1 MASSIWTTEEFTC
14 PGCGMDY
21 TATREQ
27 DQHKH
32 SGNFE
37 CTVCQT
43 EVHAWTGAFDY
54 FGWKAIRRT
63 QPVFGRK
70 TA

>member
-1 MASSIWTTEEFTC
+1 MASSIWTIEEFTC

-21 TATREQ
+21 SATREAHRQ
-27 DQHKH
+27 KH

-37 CTVCQT
+37 CRVCQT
-43 EVHAWTGAFDY
+43 EVHAWTGAYDY
-54 FGWKAIRRT
+54 FGWKAIKRS

>member
-1 MASSIWTTEEFTC
+1 
-14 PGCGMDY
+14 MDY
-21 TATREQ
+21 SATKEA

-37 CTVCQT
+37 CMVSQT
-43 EVHAWTGAFDY
+43 EVHAWSGAYDY
-54 FGWKAIRRT
+54 FGWKAIKKT

-70 TA
+70 SA